1 MYHHATTSAYVAF
14 RKFILLKTSWKDFF
28 LVKAS
33 SPTFNYLIERSCP
46 GLHSAHAQYHVLPRG
61 LNAVDVKMDISV
73 LKVSVS
79 LSLSFRLL
87 PTV

>member
-1 MYHHATTSAYVAF
+1 MLQLVPMLVLESSFCSKHLG
-14 RKFILLKTSWKDFF
+14 KIFF
-28 LVKAS
+28 LAKAS

-61 LNAVDVKMDISV
+61 LNAVDVKMDIFV

-87 PTV
+87 STV

>member
-1 MYHHATTSAYVAF
+1 MYHHATASAYAAF
-14 RKFILLKTSWKDFF
+14 RNLILLKTSWKDF
-28 LVKAS
+28 S
-33 SPTFNYLIERSCP
+33 SKSFFTDSLNYLIERSCP
-46 GLHSAHAQYHVLPRG
+46 GLHSAHAQCHVLPRG
-61 LNAVDVKMDISV
+61 LNAVDVKMDIFV